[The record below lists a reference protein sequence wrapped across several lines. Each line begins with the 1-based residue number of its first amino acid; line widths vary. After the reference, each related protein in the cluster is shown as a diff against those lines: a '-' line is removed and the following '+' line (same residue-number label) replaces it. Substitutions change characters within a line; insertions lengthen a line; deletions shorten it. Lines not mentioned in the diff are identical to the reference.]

1 MIKTLAASVRDYKK
15 VTIATPLLVLG
26 EVICE
31 MSIPFVT
38 ANLIDSIKDGA
49 AVADILPTAGILAI
63 IALCS
68 LAFGAAA
75 GITCSHASCGFA
87 KNLRHDL
94 FYNCLLY
101 TSPSPRD
108 RQKSRMPSSA

>member
-38 ANLIDSIKDGA
+38 ANLIDSIKEA
-49 AVADILPTAGILAI
+49 PPSQTSATPASLRYRAVLAR
-63 IALCS
+63 LWC
-68 LAFGAAA
+68 
-75 GITCSHASCGFA
+75 
-87 KNLRHDL
+87 R
-94 FYNCLLY
+94 
-101 TSPSPRD
+101 
-108 RQKSRMPSSA
+108 SRYYL

>member
-75 GITCSHASCGFA
+75 G
-87 KNLRHDL
+87 
-94 FYNCLLY
+94 
-101 TSPSPRD
+101 
-108 RQKSRMPSSA
+108 

>member
-38 ANLIDSIKDGA
+38 ANLIDSI
-49 AVADILPTAGILAI
+49 
-63 IALCS
+63 
-68 LAFGAAA
+68 
-75 GITCSHASCGFA
+75 
-87 KNLRHDL
+87 
-94 FYNCLLY
+94 
-101 TSPSPRD
+101 
-108 RQKSRMPSSA
+108 